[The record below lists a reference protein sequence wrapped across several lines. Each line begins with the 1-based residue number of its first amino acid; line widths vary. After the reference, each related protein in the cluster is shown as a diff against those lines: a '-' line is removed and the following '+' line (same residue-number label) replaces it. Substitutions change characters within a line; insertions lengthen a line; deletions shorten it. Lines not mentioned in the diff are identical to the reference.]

1 MLESTSHLLLL
12 GPDKLHFTDS
22 VFHGGDGAPDRLE
35 GRQQSMSKLFCS
47 TIKNSCIFPGGG
59 LLFSL
64 YPPKSDML
72 YPTRRSW
79 VILQIKN
86 KLFYLQSDWEKKGGQ
101 FL

>member
-1 MLESTSHLLLL
+1 MLGSTSHLLLL

-22 VFHGGDGAPDRLE
+22 VFHREDGAPDRLE

-47 TIKNSCIFPGGG
+47 TIKNSCIFPRRGASV
-59 LLFSL
+59 LFVSSQIR
-64 YPPKSDML
+64 YVH
-72 YPTRRSW
+72 PTQRSW

-86 KLFYLQSDWEKKGGQ
+86 KLFYLQSDWKKRGGQ